1 MVAIPCTCST
11 CKRHAWPSLLLGC
24 CNVHLRRDVA
34 YRGFWLVPWLEA
46 KPASEQRAVVEKTVK
61 LLADKVMDPPV
72 GKVFPL
78 ADFAAAVEE
87 SQQTGRIG
95 KVLLKM
101 D

>member
-1 MVAIPCTCST
+1 
-11 CKRHAWPSLLLGC
+11 
-24 CNVHLRRDVA
+24 VHLRRDVA